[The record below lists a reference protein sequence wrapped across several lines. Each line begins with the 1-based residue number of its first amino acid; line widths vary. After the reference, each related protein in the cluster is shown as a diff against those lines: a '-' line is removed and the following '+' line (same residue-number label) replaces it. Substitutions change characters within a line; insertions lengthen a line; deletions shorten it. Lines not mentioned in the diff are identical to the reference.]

1 MTLEFK
7 LQAWPIVLNT
17 LKMAWITKKAF
28 FNVISLPTL
37 ILLVYCALIFK
48 YANNIGFPLMLLFMG
63 ILGIGFSWLAIM
75 CHRLILVSDFKVSN
89 NLDFRMGV
97 RAAKFLAMSFQVFI
111 VASLVETIVFM
122 SMLFM
127 FNGHL
132 PSIGLE
138 DIRFWIK
145 LFSLVLGGYV
155 TARLSLVLPA
165 TAMDKKVSLKW
176 SWVITRGNGFNM
188 FAIVCLFPLFFNFI
202 ITMLWR
208 ENATDIE
215 NAVLS
220 IATFFVT
227 AIEVIALSLTYK
239 EFESFYSQ

>member
-17 LKMAWITKKAF
+17 LKIAWITKKAF
-28 FNVISLPTL
+28 FNVISLPTF
-37 ILLVYCALIFK
+37 ILLVYSALIFK
-48 YANNIGFPLMLLFMG
+48 YANNIGFPLALLSMG
-63 ILGIGFSWLAIM
+63 VLGIGLSWLAII
-75 CHRLILVSDFKVSN
+75 CHRLVLVSDFKVYN
-89 NLDFRMGV
+89 NFDFRMGV
-97 RAAKFLAMSFQVFI
+97 RSAKFLGMLFQVFI
-111 VASLVETIVFM
+111 VVSLVEAIVFM
-122 SMLFM
+122 STLFM
-127 FNGHL
+127 FNRNL

-138 DIRFWIK
+138 DVKFWIK
-145 LFSLVLGGYV
+145 LFSHVVGGYI
-155 TARLSLVLPA
+155 TARLSLVFPA
-165 TAMDKKVSLKW
+165 IAIDKKVSLKW

-220 IATFFVT
+220 IAMFFVT
-227 AIEVIALSLTYK
+227 AIEVIALSLAFK